1 LNNAGSLTQSPALG
15 IDCNPYTSATCGYIL
30 QNSQN
35 TGGIQTSGFDLSAQ
49 YLLRTPI
56 GKFRASLD
64 GTLVTRFLLQ
74 QYLDG
79 PELNLVGQ
87 FNQGNQ
93 PIIRWSHNLNIDWMN
108 GPFGAGI
115 NNHFLSSYGDYAL
128 EANGQVHTVGDY
140 DIWGIY
146 MSWKPFEAL
155 TTLVGVSNLF
165 NTDPP
170 FSNQG
175 GGSLT
180 NWQAGFNPL
189 FSDPT
194 GRAFYVRLKYIF

>member
-1 LNNAGSLTQSPALG
+1 LE
-15 IDCNPYTSATCGYIL
+15 
-30 QNSQN
+30 
-35 TGGIQTSGFDLSAQ
+35 
-49 YLLRTPI
+49 
-56 GKFRASLD
+56 
-64 GTLVTRFLLQ
+64 GTLVTKFLLQ

-79 PELNLVGQ
+79 PQLNLVGQ
-87 FNQGNQ
+87 FNQGEQ
-93 PIIRWSHNLNIDWMN
+93 PIIRWSHQLNVDWTN

-128 EANGQVHTVGDY
+128 LANGQVHTVGDY

-146 MSWKPFEAL
+146 LSWQATPAF

-165 NTDPP
+165 DTNPP

-175 GGSLT
+175 GGLLT
-180 NWQAGFNPL
+180 NWQSGFNPL